1 MIKRILNSFIAL
13 NTTQFIVT
21 LNDSIFRL
29 IVTYSL
35 IDLLGEHKSNEIL
48 AISAT
53 LFVMPFLLFSMPA
66 GQLGDRMSKRTIIVW
81 TAWAE
86 FIFMIL
92 AYFAILYNHEWTSY
106 FALFLIA
113 LQSAFFSPMKYS
125 VIPEIMPESKITR
138 ANGHMTLFTY
148 LSILLGTFLASFLSE
163 MTKRN
168 FSLIVI
174 FCIIISGVAVVTSH
188 MIQKTPVKDPGKK
201 INYLFFT
208 QIFRSISSAR
218 SYKHLNLALFSSA
231 FFLYTASFT
240 QLNLIPFGMESLG
253 ITDVQ
258 TGYVYLAAAMGLG
271 VGSFLVSIIASD
283 SVKLWL
289 SLWGGFG
296 TGLSYILLYVC
307 QHYLVLACL
316 LFFSIGMHG
325 GLYIVPLDA
334 YVQFISPEKQRGSF
348 VSTGTFLSFV
358 AVLCGAGTLFL
369 FGDILHLTAAQGYL
383 AMGCLSTIM
392 TILMTIVLHETPPNE
407 SPPAA
412 KGS

>member
-1 MIKRILNSFIAL
+1 MIKRICSSFIAL

-35 IDLLGEHKSNEIL
+35 IDLLGEEKSNEIL

-53 LFVMPFLLFSMPA
+53 LFVMPFIICSMPA
-66 GQLGDRMSKRTIIVW
+66 GQMGDRMSKRTIILW
-81 TAWAE
+81 TSWAE
-86 FIFMIL
+86 LIFMIL
-92 AYFAILYNHEWTSY
+92 AYFAIYYNHEVTSY

-125 VIPEIMPESKITR
+125 IIPEIEPESRITR

-148 LSILLGTFLASFLSE
+148 LAILLGTFLASFLSE

-168 FSLIVI
+168 FPLIVI
-174 FCIIISGVAVVTSH
+174 FCILISVIAVVTSY
-188 MIQKTPVKDPGKK
+188 MIEKTPVKDPDKK
-201 INYLFFT
+201 VNFFFLT
-208 QIFRSISSAR
+208 QIFRSVKAAR
-218 SYKHLNLALFSSA
+218 EYKHLNLALFSSA

-240 QLNLIPFGMESLG
+240 QLNLIPFGIESLG
-253 ITDVQ
+253 ITDIQ
-258 TGYVYLAAAMGLG
+258 TGYVYLAAALGLG

-289 SLWGGFG
+289 SLWGGYG
-296 TGLSYILLYVC
+296 TATSYILLYVC
-307 QHYLVLACL
+307 QYNLILSCF

-334 YVQFISPEKQRGSF
+334 YVQFISPEKSRGSF
-348 VSTGTFLSFV
+348 VSAGTFLSFV
-358 AVLCGAGTLFL
+358 AVLCGAATLFL
-369 FGDILHLTAAQGYL
+369 FGEVIDITAAQGYL
-383 AMGCLSTIM
+383 MMGCFSM
-392 TILMTIVLHETPPNE
+392 VVAILITFALHEKPPLE
-407 SPPAA
+407 
-412 KGS
+412 K